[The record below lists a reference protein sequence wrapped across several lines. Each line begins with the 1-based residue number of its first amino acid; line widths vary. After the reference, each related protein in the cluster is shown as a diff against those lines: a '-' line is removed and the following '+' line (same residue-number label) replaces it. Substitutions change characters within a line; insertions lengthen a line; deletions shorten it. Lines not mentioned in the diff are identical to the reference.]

1 MEKALR
7 ERREPVQVPRRVS
20 YPLVIHE
27 EEKTQDFATPDS
39 SPFWDVM
46 LCLDSNEC
54 LYASKAVLGL
64 WSNVFF
70 DLLQMEFEENVL
82 PLPGKTKEQIVALLT
97 VIYPPAPRDID
108 LDSLPLMLS
117 LSDEYD
123 MPVLK
128 QKCEEKMLQC
138 IKINT
143 LDVTEA
149 LELADAYKCGPA
161 VFALCDQILSNRP
174 TLHTALLA
182 DKYNLVNLQENCIEA
197 LSDEY
202 HQIKEDKRLAS
213 LSPCLLQRIMSRAF
227 EKLQAR
233 MIRMQSVFKENEDE
247 ERQSTAGGSYVSYRV
262 TQDVCRSPSRSPTS
276 SSDESN
282 LLFPYRSIR
291 RTTSSYV

>member
-1 MEKALR
+1 MDKVLR
-7 ERREPVQVPRRVS
+7 ERREPVPVPRRVS

-46 LCLDSNEC
+46 LCLDSHEC

-82 PLPGKTKEQIVALLT
+82 PLPGKTKEEIVALLT

-143 LDVTEA
+143 LDITKA

-182 DKYNLVNLQENCIEA
+182 DKYNLVNLQDNCIEA

-202 HQIKEDKRLAS
+202 HQIKEDKRLSS

-233 MIRMQSVFKENEDE
+233 MIRMQSVFKESEDE
-247 ERQSTAGGSYVSYRV
+247 ERQSTPGGPYVSYRI

>member
-1 MEKALR
+1 MDKPFTSSQATAH
-7 ERREPVQVPRRVS
+7 VNRRVS
-20 YPLVIHE
+20 YPRVIHE
-27 EEKTQDFATPDS
+27 EEKMQDFSTPTS
-39 SPFWDVM
+39 SPFWDVV
-46 LCLDSNEC
+46 LRLDSHEC

-70 DLLQMEFEENVL
+70 DLLQMEFDENVL
-82 PLPGKTKEQIVALLT
+82 PLPGKTKEQVVALLA
-97 VIYPPAPRDID
+97 VIYPPCPREID

-117 LSDEYD
+117 FSEEYD
-123 MPVLK
+123 MPALK
-128 QKCEEKMLQC
+128 AKCEEKMLQC
-138 IKINT
+138 IKLNT

-149 LELADAYKCGPA
+149 LELADAFKCGPA

-182 DKYNLVNLQENCIEA
+182 DKYNLVNLQDNCIEA

-202 HQIKEDKRLAS
+202 QHIKEDKRLAS

-233 MIRMQSVFKENEDE
+233 MVRMQSVFRDNGE
-247 ERQSTAGGSYVSYRV
+247 EQRQCTSGGPFVSYRI
-262 TQDVCRSPSRSPTS
+262 TQEVCRSPSQSPTS
-276 SSDESN
+276 SSEDSN